1 MASWDAEGP
10 TIWEGGQTVQGLL
23 GRDEA
28 RPGRSSRPVWTFE
41 PVFPQAGCLVR
52 TGTRNVLCDLE
63 RGQVGCGSWLDPAS
77 AESQA
82 RSQLRPQQSAAPQMC
97 AGGEDT
103 AQ

>member
-1 MASWDAEGP
+1 M
-10 TIWEGGQTVQGLL
+10 QGLL

-41 PVFPQAGCLVR
+41 PVFPQAGCLVP

-63 RGQVGCGSWLDPAS
+63 GGQEGCGSCSDPAS

-82 RSQLRPQQSAAPQMC
+82 RSQLRPQQSVAPRVC